1 MKIFVSVCCL
11 MPVLAWAQFGTVRS
25 FCADGSQKAGT
36 PVLEG
41 CVVSCLNKQVECL
54 PHLGAVRLTADGE
67 TLLTSCVSFH
77 EVNRRT
83 GADSWLGNTQ
93 RGIASW
99 RVVTNKVG
107 NAFHFDA
114 YRKLPECEWKHFHV
128 EFELMPDGLVR
139 VTEQGWPCP
148 RTDIYDVKWES
159 HFLEAP
165 AAVGANTAVV
175 TNGVLVRTAT
185 GRRWAFPQP
194 LGTRETS
201 VTLFAG
207 EPARECQVLFPKG
220 DRAGGLN
227 VQYRENGA
235 FSVFMSSTGAKTFYL
250 DIRRGTPKIAGPN
263 VRGGIDFGRV
273 EKLDLPDVGVRN
285 LLPNGSFES
294 GVKGWFYRPG
304 LTGDCWYTGKW
315 ERVYHALCTNEARF
329 GRTSL
334 ACFADRDP
342 EASRW
347 EPRRLRHAVHV
358 GSMPVM
364 LDRGTYTVSF
374 WAKAAHAGDIAYV
387 WSPFFSWSDDGHTS
401 SFATRSKAAQI
412 RTELAT
418 EWKRYSFTFEQKKAD
433 VWNLMLNVCNPA
445 VESTVWVD
453 GFQLERGAVP
463 TAFEPPLAEAELL
476 TAEPENFLDAKSRI
490 DARLRITARP
500 NVSGAVRVRAKLPEG
515 EAVADL
521 TRPFE
526 TDAKGVAMVPIDLE
540 DVGNGL
546 FVLRYDFAVA
556 DKTCFLHDRLVRVP
570 YQDGR
575 SVKWGRLFASEYG
588 DESYQHFAPRR
599 FLRQRRCGICT
610 ADDVTAVKTGR
621 DLYRKSGLEPGLVE
635 MGRNY
640 RKDGKLRWGI
650 YENDEILARRSVN
663 PGVTP
668 GTKLL
673 LGLFSDEGVPLDAA
687 YLKRLKEAVRQR
699 VLRHMDVKWWEFSSE
714 MPYSAWSEQA
724 DSKTRAKAYAQ
735 CLKAFVEAV
744 HETNPQAL
752 AFTQSPCNLS
762 ESGIMEIKDVLS
774 ALDALGGKVDGV
786 SAHPYRFSPENPD
799 LDAALS
805 EVMDHLRKL
814 GYPESTPLA
823 FGEMMHWGPYELTAL
838 GLSSS
843 TWSGPPRTWVNGAL
857 SYDLGVTERRSAAW
871 RARSW
876 LVGLKY
882 ASRVLCMVSGACN
895 NWEIDIAETPRLTQL
910 VSATLSELFGNATF
924 QEDIRFA
931 PTVRALV
938 FEDERGRPVVATWCH
953 KEGVDFEREAA
964 PEAVASFGGDLEGV
978 FEISGHFTPAAKLRR
993 TADGKVRFALAGCP
1007 RYWRF
1012 RAGSLSRVREVFRKA
1027 RVLTGQDV
1035 APVRLEARPVAPDRV
1050 QLTASNFLSDD
1061 LPLTFAAGDG
1071 PSSRVTVPASG
1082 KATFDW
1088 PMPRLAEDRQTP
1100 MPLKVTATSDEG
1112 GKYVF
1117 DLSCTGRL
1125 ARHVD
1130 EAKDETT
1137 IDWSA
1142 VPSYPLLNRVDS
1154 PGTGFAAKAQVV
1166 WSGKGIFFRVDVTDP
1181 VFSHVAHKEPWW
1193 RWDNDCLQ
1201 VCLDPF
1207 LSARSGGAKG
1217 RDADDY
1223 EYHVCPN
1230 PEGTSARV
1238 LRFFG
1243 ADQQLTVGVTKVK
1256 RDQDWC
1262 DTSRA
1267 HFERRPDGYV
1277 YTVFLSAEDVMPL
1290 RLEKGQAFGFGIQA
1304 NDAVDDATP
1313 FTCRQNPRGRVVGQ
1327 LNDGAHAGKSYF
1339 ADWKAMPAV
1348 LLWE

>member
-1 MKIFVSVCCL
+1 MKSL
-11 MPVLAWAQFGTVRS
+11 LVLFSALPMLVLG
-25 FCADGSQKAGT
+25 ADGPRKTGT
-36 PVLEG
+36 PVQEG
-41 CVVSCLNKQVECL
+41 CVVTCLNKQVEYL
-54 PHLGAVRLTADGE
+54 PHLGAIRLTADGE
-67 TLLTSCVSFH
+67 TLFTSSVCFH
-77 EVNRRT
+77 ETDRRT
-83 GADSWLGNTQ
+83 GKDQWLGNTQ

-139 VTEQGWPCP
+139 VAEQGWPCP
-148 RTDIYDVKWES
+148 RKDLYDVKWES
-159 HFLEAP
+159 HFLDTP
-165 AAVGANTAVV
+165 AGVGANSAVV
-175 TNGVLVRTAT
+175 TNGVLVRTET
-185 GRRWAFPQP
+185 GKRWAFPQSF
-194 LGTRETS
+194 GAREAS

-207 EPARECQVLFPKG
+207 DPTREFQLVFPKG
-220 DRAGGLN
+220 NNAGGLN

-250 DIRRGTPKIAGPN
+250 DIRRGTPKVAGPN
-263 VRGGIDFGRV
+263 VRGGIDFTRA
-273 EKLDLPDVGVRN
+273 EKLTLPDVGSRN

-294 GVKGWFYRPG
+294 GLKGWFYRPG
-304 LTGDCWYTGKW
+304 LTGDYWYTGKW
-315 ERVYHALCTNEARF
+315 ERVYHALTTDEARF

-342 EASRW
+342 EAGRW
-347 EPRRLRHAVHV
+347 DLRRLRHAVHI
-358 GSMPVM
+358 GSMPIM

-374 WAKAAHAGDIAYV
+374 WAKAAHAGDIASV
-387 WSPFFSWSDDGHTS
+387 WSPYFSWSDSGHTS

-412 RTELAT
+412 RAELT
-418 EWKRYSFTFEQKKAD
+418 TDWKRYSFTFEQEKAD
-433 VWNLMLNVCNPA
+433 VWNLMMNFHNPA

-453 GFQLERGAVP
+453 GFQIEKGAAP
-463 TAFEPPLAEAELL
+463 TAFEPSLAEAELL
-476 TAEPENFLDAKSRI
+476 TGEPENFLDAGDRV
-490 DARLRITARP
+490 DARLRITTR
-500 NVSGAVRVRAKLPEG
+500 SGAKGTVRVRVKLPEG
-515 EAVADL
+515 EVVADR
-521 TRPFE
+521 TKPFAADGRGE
-526 TDAKGVAMVPIDLE
+526 ATVAIDLE
-540 DVGNGL
+540 DIGSGL
-546 FVLRYDFAVA
+546 FVLRYDFDIGGKA
-556 DKTCFLHDRLVRVP
+556 CYQYDRLARVP
-570 YQDGR
+570 YQDKKE
-575 SVKWGRLFASEYG
+575 VKWGRIFASEYS

-599 FLRQRRCGICT
+599 FLRQRRCGIRT
-610 ADDVTAVKTGR
+610 ADDVTSVKTGR
-621 DLYRKSGLEPGLVE
+621 DLYRKFGIEPGLVE

-640 RKDGKLRWGI
+640 RHDGKLLWGI
-650 YENDEILARRSVN
+650 CENDKIFARRGID

-668 GTKLL
+668 GTELL
-673 LGLFSDEGVPLDAA
+673 IGLFADEGVPLDAS
-687 YLKRLKEAVRQR
+687 YLARFKEAVRRR
-699 VLRHMDVKWWEFSSE
+699 VLRHMDVRWWEFSSE
-714 MPYSAWSEQA
+714 MPYSAWSESA
-724 DSKTRAKAYAQ
+724 ESKERAKAYAQ
-735 CLKAFVEAV
+735 CLKVFVEAV

-774 ALDALGGKVDGV
+774 ALSAIGGKVDGV
-786 SAHPYRFSPENPD
+786 SAHPYRFAPENPD
-799 LDAALS
+799 LDTALV

-814 GYPESTPLA
+814 GYSESTPLA

-895 NWEIDIAETPRLTQL
+895 NWELDIAETPRLTQL
-910 VSATLSELFGNATF
+910 VSATLSDLFGNAMF
-924 QEDIRFA
+924 REDIRFA

-938 FEDERGRPVVATWCH
+938 FEDDQGRPVAATWCH

-964 PEAVASFGGDLEGV
+964 PEAVAAFGDDLEGV
-978 FEISGHFTPAAKLRR
+978 FEISGHFTSAAKLRR

-1012 RAGSLSRVREVFRKA
+1012 RPGALGRVVTAFRKA
-1027 RVLTGQDV
+1027 RVVSGQGI

-1050 QLTASNFLSDD
+1050 ELTASNFLSDD
-1061 LPLTFAAGDG
+1061 LSITFAAAGG
-1071 PSSRVTVPASG
+1071 ASSRVTVPASG
-1082 KATFDW
+1082 KATFVW
-1088 PMPRLAEDRQTP
+1088 PMPALDYARQTKI
-1100 MPLKVTATSDEG
+1100 PLEVTASSDEG
-1112 GKYVF
+1112 GKYAF
-1117 DLSCTGRL
+1117 DLSCAGRL

-1130 EAKDETT
+1130 ETKDETT

-1142 VPSYPLLNRVDS
+1142 VPSYPLSNRIDG
-1154 PGTGFAAKAQVV
+1154 PGAGFAAKAQVA
-1166 WSGKGIFFRVDVTDP
+1166 WSGKGVFFRVDVTDAA
-1181 VFSHVAHKEPWW
+1181 FSHVAHKEPWW

-1238 LRFFG
+1238 LRYFG
-1243 ADQQLTVGVTKVK
+1243 ADQQLGVGVTKVK

-1267 HFERRPDGYV
+1267 HFEKRAHGYV
-1277 YTVFLSAEDVMPL
+1277 YTVFLAAEDVMPL

-1304 NDAVDDATP
+1304 NDAVNDATP

-1327 LNDGAHAGKSYF
+1327 LNDGSHEGKSYYNDP
-1339 ADWKAMPAV
+1339 AAMPAV